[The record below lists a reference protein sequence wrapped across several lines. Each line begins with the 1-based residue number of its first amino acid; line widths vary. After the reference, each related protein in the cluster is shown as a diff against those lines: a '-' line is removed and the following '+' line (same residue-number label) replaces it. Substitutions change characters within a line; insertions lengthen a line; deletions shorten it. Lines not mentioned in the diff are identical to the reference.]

1 MLTATGQVI
10 AFTDADLP
18 FRLTALREGYDLLE
32 RGNCEIVF
40 GSRHMTQSAHVAK
53 RNLKRR
59 LASRAFYG
67 VVKCLVSTDV
77 TDTQCGLKM
86 FTRRAAVEVFSQA
99 TVNGFAFDTE
109 VVLLARRLR
118 LAHRCLPVTLIN
130 EEASTVSLT
139 RHALPMLW
147 DVIKM
152 RARIAQLD
160 LAPQLTTGWGRLPE
174 KPVRRAA

>member
-1 MLTATGQVI
+1 
-10 AFTDADLP
+10 
-18 FRLTALREGYDLLE
+18 
-32 RGNCEIVF
+32 
-40 GSRHMTQSAHVAK
+40 MTQSAHVAK

-77 TDTQCGLKM
+77 TDTQCGSEDVQPPRS
-86 FTRRAAVEVFSQA
+86 RR
-99 TVNGFAFDTE
+99 GLFASHGQRF
-109 VVLLARRLR
+109 RLR
-118 LAHRCLPVTLIN
+118 HRSGAAGTPAGAGASLLPVTLIN

-152 RARIAQLD
+152 RARISQL
-160 LAPQLTTGWGRLPE
+160 QLVSQLPIGWGHLPE
-174 KPVRRAA
+174 KPARRAA